1 MEACVLSTSMSYRLI
16 TRDIDK
22 SLDRVG
28 NQAAVKRE
36 TAHFEANIGKV
47 KSVEEFLD
55 NTRLFNYAMK
65 AFGLSDMAY
74 AKGCMKK
81 VLTEGVTDPN
91 SFANK
96 LNDKRYAEFAKV
108 FDFVSHGEQATTWN
122 TARDRTINSYIA
134 RATGSGALP
143 QTETVK
149 QETAY
154 FRDAIGAVESID
166 DLLDDPRLLDY
177 AMRAYRVEGLEL
189 SRAEL
194 ARLLE
199 GGVSDPDSP
208 ANRHRDE
215 NVAKFVAAFDFA
227 TLGERTTTHVAAV
240 HDTVSGYMR
249 QTLEENAGLDNEG
262 VRLALYFQRKA
273 PDISSFYQILGDPA
287 LAAVVRTTLGL
298 PDSFA
303 QADIDRQVAAM
314 EKRLDIEDFTDP
326 EKLGK
331 FLSRFSAMW
340 DVNNNTAA
348 MASPALTLLSGSASF
363 GISPD
368 TMMAIATLKR

>member
-1 MEACVLSTSMSYRLI
+1 MLSTAMSYRLI

-36 TAHFEANIGKV
+36 TAYFEANIGKV
-47 KSVEEFLD
+47 KSVDEFLG

-74 AKGCMKK
+74 AKGFMKK
-81 VLTEGVTDPN
+81 VLTEGVSDPA

-96 LNDKRYAEFAKV
+96 LTDKRYAEFAKV
-108 FDFVSHGEQATTWN
+108 FDFVTHGEQTTSFN
-122 TARDRTINSYIA
+122 AALDGTTNNYIA
-134 RATGSGALP
+134 RATGNGILKESEA
-143 QTETVK
+143 VK

-154 FRDAIGAVESID
+154 FSENIVKVESID
-166 DLLDDPRLLDY
+166 DFLADQRLVDY
-177 AMRAYRVEGLEL
+177 ALRAFRIDALEL
-189 SRAEL
+189 GRADL
-194 ARLLE
+194 MKILE

-208 ANRHRDE
+208 ANKHADE
-215 NVAKFVAAFDFA
+215 NVAKFAKAFDFVA
-227 TLGERTTTHVAAV
+227 FGEETTTHVAPRDV
-240 HDTVSGYMR
+240 TVAGYMR
-249 QTLEENAGLDNEG
+249 QTLEENAGTDNEG

-273 PDISSFYQILGDPA
+273 PDISSFYQILSDPA
-287 LAAVVRTTLGL
+287 LAAVVRTALGF

-303 QADIDRQVAAM
+303 QADIDRQVTAM

-326 EKLGK
+326 ERLEK

-340 DVNNNTAA
+340 DVNNNAPAT
-348 MASPALTLLSGSASF
+348 ASPALALLSGSASF
-363 GISPD
+363 GISGD
-368 TMMAIATLKR
+368 TLMAIATLKK

>member
-1 MEACVLSTSMSYRLI
+1 MLSTGMSFRLI

-36 TAHFEANIGKV
+36 TAYFEANIGKV

-74 AKGCMKK
+74 AKGFMKK
-81 VLTEGVTDPN
+81 VLKEGVANPD

-96 LNDKRYAEFAKV
+96 LTDKRYAEFAKV
-108 FDFVSHGEQATTWN
+108 FDFTTRGAQTTTYN
-122 TARDRTINSYIA
+122 AARDATINNFIA
-134 RATGSGALP
+134 RATVNGALE
-143 QTETVK
+143 QSDAVK
-149 QETAY
+149 EATAY
-154 FRDAIGAVESID
+154 FRANIAEVESID
-166 DLLDDPRLLDY
+166 DLLDNPALLEY
-177 AMRAYRVEGLEL
+177 ALGAFRIEDLEL
-189 SRAEL
+189 TRADL
-194 ARLLE
+194 MKILE

-208 ANRHRDE
+208 ANKHENE
-215 NVAKFVAAFDFA
+215 NVAKFAAAFDFIS
-227 TLGERTTTHVAAV
+227 LGEKTTTHVAPRDV
-240 HDTVSGYMR
+240 TVAGYMR
-249 QTLEENAGLDNEG
+249 QTLEENAGTENEG

-273 PDISSFYQILGDPA
+273 PTITSFYQVLGDPA
-287 LAAVVRTTLGL
+287 LAAVVRTALGL

-303 QADIDRQVAAM
+303 QADIDRQVATM

-326 EKLGK
+326 KKLEK

-340 DVNNNTAA
+340 DVNNTSPAA
-348 MASPALTLLSGSASF
+348 TSPALTLLSGSTSF
-363 GISPD
+363 GVSSD
-368 TMMAIATLKR
+368 TLMAIATLKR